1 MFSWVSILK
10 LICGMCVHA
19 SMYIHAVCGH
29 WIFARRADL
38 VMGVMSYIVEEAKR
52 PGVEA

>member
-1 MFSWVSILK
+1 
-10 LICGMCVHA
+10 MCVHV

-29 WIFARRADL
+29 WIFAK
-38 VMGVMSYIVEEAKR
+38 GVMSYIVEEAKR